1 MKYLKI
7 KLKTLD
13 SNEGSIIITP
23 EPIKTLTEDEMR
35 KDLRRLLQKY
45 DCPTDLSF
53 EDSQKILKGT
63 AGIIYAEIE

>member
-23 EPIKTLTEDEMR
+23 EPIKTLDEDEMQ
-35 KDLRRLLQKY
+35 KDLRRLLKKY
-45 DCPTDLSF
+45 DCPTDLSI

>member
-1 MKYLKI
+1 
-7 KLKTLD
+7 
-13 SNEGSIIITP
+13 
-23 EPIKTLTEDEMR
+23 MR

>member
-13 SNEGSIIITP
+13 SNEGSITITP
-23 EPIKTLTEDEMR
+23 EPIKTLNEDEMR
-35 KDLRRLLQKY
+35 KDLRTLLKNY

-53 EDSQKILKGT
+53 EDSRKILKGT
-63 AGIIYAEIE
+63 AGIIYVEIE